1 MLGRKRAWVTCLF
14 LTAWPRG
21 PALAGAA
28 DTESLQGKK
37 VIDIR
42 YDPAQQPIDQRD
54 LAFCQLSAVGK
65 PLDLLQVGAT
75 IDRLYATGLYKD
87 IRVYGTRDAEGVHLR
102 FQTSAANFI
111 GHVEIRGKVKD
122 PPNRSVLLGAAGLE
136 LGKPFDSET
145 IENARSAVERELRL
159 NGLFESAVGVT
170 TIEDPVTHQ
179 ITIGFIVNAGKRARY
194 EMPVFSG
201 DTKLPVSTI
210 LNSTGWRI
218 RIIHRWR
225 YVTKASNGGGVNGI
239 EKKYAKQ
246 DRLMA
251 SVQLTAVDSD
261 ENGKRARPH
270 VEIDAG
276 PKIEIRALEAKI
288 SKGKLRRYVPVY
300 EESSIDNDLL
310 TEGARNLRDYFQS
323 RGYPD
328 ADVTFKREPTEN
340 DKQIV
345 NYYISTGPRRK
356 LVQVDFVGNDYFPEE
371 ILRER
376 IFLTKGSLLLRYGR
390 YSDAFRSKDEETLKT
405 LYQANGFRDAK
416 VFSTVNPQYQG
427 KVNDLAVTFHI
438 EQGPQWTISSL
449 SIEGAQHLDLT
460 PLRDQL
466 ASTQKQP
473 FSELNVA
480 TDRNRILQYYSS
492 NGFGSATFRYQE
504 ATDQATH
511 SVQLTYFIHEGRR
524 EFVRK
529 VLVSGLDIT
538 HPATIAKTM
547 SEIQPGEPISSQ
559 KISDVSKKLS
569 DLGVF
574 ATVDTAF
581 QDPGGRNDYKYVLF
595 DFDEA
600 NRYTFNT
607 GIGLEVGQFGQTTN
621 SLSEA
626 GGAKGISPI
635 VSFDVNRNNFLGRAQ
650 TLSLQTRY
658 STLEQRESLNYIV
671 PRFLWSLNRT
681 LTLSALYDTT
691 QDVQTFSSRR
701 AEASVQVSQRFNR
714 ASSMLARFAYRRV
727 SVGNVYI
734 PALLVP
740 QLSQPVRIG
749 SFSTSYIQDH
759 RDNPSDAHGGF
770 YNTVDAAL
778 AGSFFGSQRSFARVL
793 ARNATYTRIGR
804 KLVFARQTQVGAIIP
819 FSIANGL
826 SNFDA
831 IPLPERFFGGGSVSM
846 RGFGD
851 NQAGPRDIGTPNEV
865 GPGASNAT
873 GFPIGGNGLFFN
885 TFELRFPLLG
895 ANISGVVFHDMGN
908 IYRTFGDISLAY
920 KQNGNANFNYAVQAP
935 GVGIRYKTPLGPV
948 RVDFSYSL
956 NPPNYIGY
964 NSNLTIQQLLVC
976 GAACPGGP
984 QRLSHFNFF
993 FSIGQAF

>member
-1 MLGRKRAWVTCLF
+1 M
-14 LTAWPRG
+14 
-21 PALAGAA
+21 
-28 DTESLQGKK
+28 
-37 VIDIR
+37 
-42 YDPAQQPIDQRD
+42 
-54 LAFCQLSAVGK
+54 
-65 PLDLLQVGAT
+65 
-75 IDRLYATGLYKD
+75 
-87 IRVYGTRDAEGVHLR
+87 
-102 FQTSAANFI
+102 
-111 GHVEIRGKVKD
+111 
-122 PPNRSVLLGAAGLE
+122 
-136 LGKPFDSET
+136 
-145 IENARSAVERELRL
+145 
-159 NGLFESAVGVT
+159 
-170 TIEDPVTHQ
+170 
-179 ITIGFIVNAGKRARY
+179 
-194 EMPVFSG
+194 
-201 DTKLPVSTI
+201 
-210 LNSTGWRI
+210 
-218 RIIHRWR
+218 
-225 YVTKASNGGGVNGI
+225 
-239 EKKYAKQ
+239 
-246 DRLMA
+246 
-251 SVQLTAVDSD
+251 
-261 ENGKRARPH
+261 
-270 VEIDAG
+270 
-276 PKIEIRALEAKI
+276 
-288 SKGKLRRYVPVY
+288 
-300 EESSIDNDLL
+300 
-310 TEGARNLRDYFQS
+310 
-323 RGYPD
+323 
-328 ADVTFKREPTEN
+328 
-340 DKQIV
+340 
-345 NYYISTGPRRK
+345 
-356 LVQVDFVGNDYFPEE
+356 
-371 ILRER
+371 
-376 IFLTKGSLLLRYGR
+376 TKGSLLLRYGR

-778 AGSFFGSQRSFARVL
+778 AGSFFG
-793 ARNATYTRIGR
+793 
-804 KLVFARQTQVGAIIP
+804 
-819 FSIANGL
+819 
-826 SNFDA
+826 
-831 IPLPERFFGGGSVSM
+831 
-846 RGFGD
+846 
-851 NQAGPRDIGTPNEV
+851 
-865 GPGASNAT
+865 
-873 GFPIGGNGLFFN
+873 
-885 TFELRFPLLG
+885 
-895 ANISGVVFHDMGN
+895 
-908 IYRTFGDISLAY
+908 
-920 KQNGNANFNYAVQAP
+920 
-935 GVGIRYKTPLGPV
+935 
-948 RVDFSYSL
+948 
-956 NPPNYIGY
+956 
-964 NSNLTIQQLLVC
+964 
-976 GAACPGGP
+976 
-984 QRLSHFNFF
+984 
-993 FSIGQAF
+993 